1 MEKKGLGTIYDVA
14 VDNISIDKTRNGQKI
29 PDFMFHQETDFLKK
43 GKIINNPMVIPFNQT
58 WSIPDRSYTWFPY
71 FMMYLT
77 EE

>member
-14 VDNISIDKTRNGQKI
+14 VDNISIDKTRTGQKL
-29 PDFMFHQETDFLKK
+29 PDFMLLRESDLQENEGIVDESMTS
-43 GKIINNPMVIPFNQT
+43 FNQT

-77 EE
+77 SE